1 MEKQALDRVKT
12 NFLDLLEDPPVLENS
27 VKMVVLA
34 PLLDLA
40 GFYRRPY
47 RITTETS
54 VEIELEDDEKII
66 QGRID
71 VLVVNQ
77 HLWLAVIESKRS
89 DFAATRARA
98 QILSYMLAN
107 PNPERST
114 FGLITNGSEF
124 MFLKA
129 QRQPTA
135 QYATSQ
141 LFSLFNPG
149 NALYTVLTILQHL
162 AQKET

>member
-1 MEKQALDRVKT
+1 
-12 NFLDLLEDPPVLENS
+12 
-27 VKMVVLA
+27 MVVLA

-54 VEIELEDDEKII
+54 IEISLEDGNKII
-66 QGRID
+66 RGRID

-77 HLWLAVIESKRS
+77 NIWLAVIESKRS
-89 DFAATRARA
+89 DFAATRALA
-98 QILSYMLAN
+98 QTLSYMVAN
-107 PNPERST
+107 PDTERST

-135 QYATSQ
+135 QYSTSR
-141 LFSLFNPG
+141 LFSLFNPD
-149 NALYTVLTILQHL
+149 NELYSVLSILKYL
-162 AQKET
+162 AASR